1 MTTEIRKFA
10 DGDRKGRRET
20 FVSRRILKLSAACA
34 CLAFACVSG
43 WTQTIPT
50 LKEVVVT
57 ATRVDS
63 SVLDS
68 PRTISVISA
77 QQIADSGASEV
88 AQVINGQPGVVVND
102 YGPTGALKTV
112 SLRGSTSSEVLVL
125 LDGIRL
131 NSSVNGEVDLSSVP
145 MEIID
150 HIEIVRGGES
160 SLYGSSA
167 IGGVINIITKKAE
180 KTSVSLSITNGS
192 YIPHAANFASPALT
206 TTPVAAKPLDLVDSQ
221 DVNLS
226 MEGMLGSVGLSGG
239 GSFTRAA
246 NGFTWNDDAVINGW
260 RRRTNADTMAG
271 SGFAGIRAPLFG
283 GELSA
288 KGIFQTSDTGA
299 PGTLLYPNDTARQTD
314 SFVSATAAW
323 KTDRFFADDLTM
335 DLKGFYRYD
344 ELGYN
349 DLANPPASLHKTQ
362 TASLDATQKLS
373 LSERAAVVY
382 GGNASYDS
390 VESTNYSALHNRLNL
405 AGFLSAPLSPLEN
418 LTITPSVR
426 YDYYSDFTGSL
437 SYSLSAVILLG
448 EESSLRASFGSG
460 YRVPTLDELY
470 WYGPYP
476 AFPPY
481 STYGNTALKPETSY
495 NWEVGWSLQTK
506 AVSLD
511 AAVFTRLLL
520 DGISAIWPQNPAL
533 PGYSPVNI
541 SRSLFPGAE
550 IHGKLAVTDRISLEA
565 TYTFIYSLVLQYAG
579 VDYRASDDLR
589 VPYVPLHQVS
599 ASLKYADKLISASV
613 DVQYVGEKFT
623 DFSNTRSFVLPGYFL
638 ADADFR
644 LSVSDNLAFTLGAK
658 NILDALYYTVSGG
671 NSAGFPFDP
680 GYPMPPFSLVT
691 GVSLKL

>member
-1 MTTEIRKFA
+1 MYRK
-10 DGDRKGRRET
+10 
-20 FVSRRILKLSAACA
+20 ILSIVAVCA
-34 CLAFACVSG
+34 CLARVCVSG
-43 WTQTIPT
+43 WSQTTPT

-68 PRTISVISA
+68 PSSVSLISA
-77 QQIADSGASEV
+77 QQIADSGATDV
-88 AQVINGQPGVVVND
+88 AQVINSQPGVVVNN

-112 SLRGSTSSEVLVL
+112 SLRGSTSSQVLVL

-131 NSSVNGEVDLSSVP
+131 NSSVNGEVDLSSIP

-180 KTSVSLSITNGS
+180 KTSISLSIANGS
-192 YIPHAANFASPALT
+192 YIPHAANTVSPSLAT
-206 TTPVAAKPLDLVDSQ
+206 TAVAARPQDLLDSQ
-221 DVNLS
+221 DVSLS
-226 MEGMLGSVGLSGG
+226 LEGKLGSAGLNGG
-239 GSFTRAA
+239 GSFRRAA
-246 NGFTWNDDAVINGW
+246 NGFTWNDPTVINDW
-260 RRRTNADTMAG
+260 RRRTNADTTAG
-271 SGFAGIRAPLFG
+271 SGFAGIRAPFLG

-314 SFVSATAAW
+314 SSASATLAW
-323 KTDRFFADDLTM
+323 KADRFLADAFTM

-349 DLANPPASLHKTQ
+349 DPNNLPASLHKTQ
-362 TASLDATQKLS
+362 TASLDATQKFS
-373 LSERAAVVY
+373 FSEQAAAVY
-382 GGNASYDS
+382 GGSASYDS
-390 VESTNYSALHNRLNL
+390 VDSTNYSRLHDRLNL
-405 AGFLSAPLSPLEN
+405 AGFLSIPLSPLEN
-418 LTITPSVR
+418 LTITPTAR
-426 YDYYSDFTGSL
+426 YDYYSDFTASL
-437 SYSLSAVILLG
+437 SYSLSAVLLLD

-481 STYGNTALKPETSY
+481 SQYGNLSLKPETSY
-495 NWEVGWSLQTK
+495 NWEVGWSLQSKT
-506 AVSLD
+506 VSVD

-520 DGISAIWPQNPAL
+520 DGISAIWPYNPAL

-541 SRSLFPGAE
+541 SRSLLPGAE
-550 IHGKLAVTDRISLEA
+550 IHGKVAVTDSISLEA

-579 VDYRASDDLR
+579 VTYAASDDLR
-589 VPYVPLHQVS
+589 VPYVPLHDIS
-599 ASLKYADKLISASV
+599 ASVKYAGRVISVSV

-623 DFSNTRSFVLPGYFL
+623 DFANTRSFVLPGYFL
-638 ADADFR
+638 ANADFR
-644 LSVSDNLAFTLGAK
+644 WSASDNLAFTLAAK
-658 NILDALYYTVSGG
+658 NILNALYYTVSGG
-671 NSAGFPFDP
+671 NTVGFPFDP

>member
-1 MTTEIRKFA
+1 MCA
-10 DGDRKGRRET
+10 A
-20 FVSRRILKLSAACA
+20 LACA
-34 CLAFACVSG
+34 HG
-43 WTQTIPT
+43 WAQDVPT

-57 ATRVDS
+57 ATRVDT

-68 PRTISVISA
+68 PSSVSVISA
-77 QQIADSGASEV
+77 QQITDSGAIDV

-112 SLRGSTSSEVLVL
+112 SLRGSTSSQVLVL

-180 KTSVSLSITNGS
+180 KPSVSLSITNGS
-192 YIPHAANFASPALT
+192 YIPHAANAASPTLAT
-206 TTPVAAKPLDLVDSQ
+206 TAVAARPQDLLDSQ

-226 MEGMLGSVGLSGG
+226 MEGKLGDVGLNGG

-246 NGFTWNDDAVINGW
+246 NGFTWNDPTVINDW

-271 SGFAGIRAPLFG
+271 SGFAGIRAPLLG

-314 SFVSATAAW
+314 SSASATLAW
-323 KTDRFFADDLTM
+323 KTDRFLADGLTM

-349 DLANPPASLHKTQ
+349 DPSNPPASLHTTQ
-362 TASLDATQKLS
+362 TASIDATQKLS
-373 LSERAAVVY
+373 LSEQAAIVY
-382 GGNASYDS
+382 GGSASYDA
-390 VESTNYSALHNRLNL
+390 VDSTNYSTLHDRLNL
-405 AGFLSAPLSPLEN
+405 AGFLSVPLSLLEN
-418 LTITPSVR
+418 LTITPTAR

-437 SYSLSAVILLG
+437 SYSLSAVLLLG
-448 EESSLRASFGSG
+448 EESCLRASFGSG

-481 STYGNTALKPETSY
+481 SQYGNLGLEPETSY

-506 AVSLD
+506 TVSLD
-511 AAVFTRLLL
+511 TAAFTRLLL
-520 DGISAIWPQNPAL
+520 DGISAIWPYDPAL

-541 SRSLFPGAE
+541 SRSVLPGAE

-579 VDYRASDDLR
+579 VTYGASDNLR
-589 VPYVPLHQVS
+589 VPYVPLHNVS
-599 ASLKYADKLISASV
+599 ASVKYADKLISASV

-623 DFSNTRSFVLPGYFL
+623 DFANTRSFVIPGYFV
-638 ADADFR
+638 ANADFR
-644 LSVSDNLAFTLGAK
+644 WSASDNLAFTLAAK
-658 NILDALYYTVSGG
+658 NILNALYYTVSGG
-671 NSAGFPFDP
+671 NTVGYPFDP

-691 GVSLKL
+691 GMSLKL